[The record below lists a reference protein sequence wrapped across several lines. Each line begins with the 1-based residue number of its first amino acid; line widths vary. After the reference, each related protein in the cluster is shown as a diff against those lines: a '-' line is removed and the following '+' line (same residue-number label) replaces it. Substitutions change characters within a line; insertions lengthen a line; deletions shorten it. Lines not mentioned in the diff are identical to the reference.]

1 ELAREESLELRAV
14 DLANKL
20 SEPLQV
26 SAYRLSFAIFGRK
39 LEDEVLKDLWPEEG
53 DLGLQVLVRPIDK
66 GRCPLM
72 KPGQILEVRRDGI
85 MKVAVTFE
93 LGHVLEH
100 DADKYVVHKVVVKD
114 PADFFPSPQVVFLYD
129 EETLSNKGSKT
140 VPISLLGPPSSDLGR
155 RTLGRSWP
163 YGLSE
168 LFLHFSNVYLETAA
182 GAGKAV
188 RTSTRPL
195 RAARQ
200 AEVMRLLAIFGG
212 AWLLHVGNVMAAL
225 WLSRAAFLAGG
236 SLYGALT
243 ILSLAF
249 PGLLWQM
256 LCRPGRL
263 VWLQYSGNRS
273 LEILLFICTPLGFP
287 VFVHVVSFWDLYR
300 LSLFLWRLCC
310 KTHTGHASPVDLKHW
325 YIYEAFREDTRIFG
339 DAPRAFLCA
348 VSWANRPLGVLAPE
362 TWPYSQDLVV
372 AEVVAGASALASC
385 LLGLIPAR
393 RHVSRKAK
401 EVVRQHILQES
412 E

>member
-1 ELAREESLELRAV
+1 
-14 DLANKL
+14 
-20 SEPLQV
+20 
-26 SAYRLSFAIFGRK
+26 
-39 LEDEVLKDLWPEEG
+39 
-53 DLGLQVLVRPIDK
+53 
-66 GRCPLM
+66 M

-129 EETLSNKGSKT
+129 EQTLSKKGSKT
-140 VPISLLGPPSSDLGR
+140 LQISLLGPPSGDLGR
-155 RTLGRSWP
+155 RTQGRSWP
-163 YGLSE
+163 YGLGE

-188 RTSTRPL
+188 RTSARPL

-200 AEVMRLLAIFGG
+200 AEVMRLLSILGG
-212 AWLLHVGNVMAAL
+212 AWLLHMANVVAAL
-225 WLSRAAFLAGG
+225 WLSTAAFMAGG

-256 LCRPGRL
+256 LCRPSRL
-263 VWLQYSGNRS
+263 VWLQYNGNRI
-273 LEILLFICTPLGFP
+273 LEILLFVFTPLGFP
-287 VFVHVVSFWDLYR
+287 GFVHLVSLWDLCR
-300 LSLFLWRLCC
+300 LSLFLWRLRF
-310 KTHTGHASPVDLKHW
+310 KIPTGHTSPVRLKHW

-348 VSWANRPLGVLAPE
+348 VSWANRPLGFLAPE
-362 TWPYSQDLVV
+362 TWPYSEDLAV
-372 AEVVAGASALASC
+372 AEVVTGICALVSC
-385 LLGLIPAR
+385 LVGLIPAR

-401 EVVRQHILQES
+401 EVVRQHVLQES
-412 E
+412 H